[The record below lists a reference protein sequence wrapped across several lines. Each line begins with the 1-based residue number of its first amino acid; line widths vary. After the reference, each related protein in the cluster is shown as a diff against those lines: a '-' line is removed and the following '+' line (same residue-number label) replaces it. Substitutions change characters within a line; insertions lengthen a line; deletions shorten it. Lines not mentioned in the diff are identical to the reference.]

1 MTEKFDSTI
10 TNYWNYY
17 IELEREIFD
26 IKKYVEFNERNYK
39 CFSIEFLKLY
49 QAICS
54 EIDSLGKCVASILD
68 NSFNP
73 NNKQNNLFKWWYVV
87 SNNLFLH
94 SNFYNGKL
102 INIKDY
108 TVRNFILNVEF
119 SPWENFIVE
128 YRTSADGRNYPAK
141 KEGCETPKWRSDYN
155 KVKHNRTSF
164 NKENCINY
172 EAANLKN
179 VLLSLSALYSLEHAI
194 LELTGTKDDL
204 EGFINNSIFFTTN
217 KNMTTK
223 DLDEILI

>member
-17 IELEREIFD
+17 IELEKEVFD
-26 IKKYVEFNERNYK
+26 IKKYVEFNERNYQS
-39 CFSIEFLKLY
+39 FSIEFLKLY

-54 EIDSLGKCVASILD
+54 EIDSLGKCLASILD

-108 TVRNFILNVEF
+108 TVKNFILNVEF
-119 SPWENFIVE
+119 SPWKNFIVE
-128 YRTSADGRNYPAK
+128 YRTSSDKRIYLAK
-141 KEGCETPKWRSDYN
+141 KEGCETPKWWSDYN

-172 EAANLKN
+172 ESANLKN
-179 VLLSLSALYSLEHAI
+179 VLLSLSALYSLELAI

-204 EGFINNSIFFTTN
+204 EAFINNSIFFTTN
-217 KNMTTK
+217 KKMTTK
-223 DLDEILI
+223 ELDEILI